1 MLSLANVSAAQAE
14 NYYEKDDYYTQG
26 DPDLESDSQWQG
38 KEAAS
43 LHLEGAV
50 DKAVFQQLLYGQTP
64 DGKSLHSK
72 AINPAKHRAATDY
85 TFSAPKSVSIAAL
98 IQKDKRVIQ
107 AHDAAVKTALQ
118 VLENRYAQTRVRR
131 GPGIREKVQTGNILA
146 ATFRHETSR
155 EQDPQLHT
163 HCVVINATQMEDG
176 KWQSLS
182 NEEVLNNQKL
192 LGEIYQNEL
201 AVQLRSHGYE
211 IAPNGSGQ
219 FEFKN
224 YEQPLLDL
232 FSTRTRQIE
241 QYIERWEEAVKAAG
255 GKSLNANQKKQATL
269 ATRLRKKNVPRAVLL
284 EGWHRAIASGEVT
297 LPAIPETA
305 QKAVTSQALTAAAEG
320 VNHASERESVF
331 RVEKAERFALEH
343 HLGEQS
349 FAELQTAMI
358 DAGLLS
364 AKNRYTTQT
373 AIERELD
380 TIVVMES
387 GQGQVNA
394 IADDTKIRQLLQQEQ
409 SLTEGQ
415 RQAIEITATTTDQFI
430 AWQGVAGAGKTYSL
444 KLVAQLAEEQG
455 YEVTGYAP
463 SAQAANTLSEEANIE
478 SNTVAR
484 LLHSEGD
491 YGSNSDTQK
500 QAIWI
505 VDEAGLLS
513 AKDAH
518 RLLKKAQAQRARV
531 ILVGDIRQ
539 LSAVEAGNP
548 FKSLQSAGIQ
558 TAYLEESR
566 RQKTKALRAAV
577 VCLSAGAQREGLDR
591 LDKAGMVH
599 ELKESQ
605 ARHRCIVQD
614 YMGLPSE
621 AREKT
626 LILSGTNVERLEL
639 TADLRAA
646 LQVEGSL
653 GADAFTLRS
662 LRALDRTSPQLKYAC
677 AYGEGEVVVPVRDY
691 RRYGLKKNVQYTVL
705 SRDPAQNQVTVR
717 APDGSAITFD
727 PSRCADKTT
736 YVVQAIAIAPGEQM
750 RWTRND
756 TERGVRNGQMVTIAA
771 IDARGTAILKDTSGN
786 ELTIELTGQQYLDY
800 ALVSTTYGSQ
810 GKTAD
815 QVLVAVD
822 STISK
827 EGLYV
832 AVSRAKQKLSLYT
845 ADKEKLFKQAE
856 RSAAK
861 ENPSDYLTLFNL
873 VNPDAENQKT
883 AGAARALYSCD
894 GAEYVG
900 AHIGAGVAVGH
911 RAATRRDRA
920 AAAGSEPVAGRAG
933 GLTPEYVADVRGV
946 VAGIAERRRAAEL
959 AQQAERIGEAAEGIV
974 SGAGQLELTAAAVA
988 RLDEQLERKAQGLS
1002 GVTASLAGQRPS
1014 TQADGVAEAI
1024 LRRIDPHDLARY
1036 QAQVAKATAPEQPI
1050 EKTQAAAQEDK
1061 RRRRREIYQ
1070 QYAAKYAGKSVYEC
1084 DRLVVRQLMS
1094 ELLDERSGQ
1103 KLRDDEI
1110 GKVGSVLLQGPV
1122 AQELKQTQGKEAGMK
1137 YAMEVLAK
1145 EQQVVEKAQRRSRD
1159 QGMEL

>member
-26 DPDLESDSQWQG
+26 DPDLQSDSQWQG
-38 KEAAS
+38 TGAEK
-43 LHLEGAV
+43 LGLEGAV
-50 DKAVFQQLLYGQTP
+50 DKAIFQQLLHGQTP
-64 DGKSLHSK
+64 EGKSLHSK
-72 AINPAKHRAATDY
+72 AINPEKHRAATDY

-107 AHDAAVKTALQ
+107 AHDEAVKTALE
-118 VLENRYAQTRVRR
+118 VLEKRYAQTRVRR
-131 GPGIREKVQTGNILA
+131 GPGIREKVATGNILA

-163 HCVVINATQMEDG
+163 HCVVINATQMDDG

-201 AVQLRSHGYE
+201 AVQLRKSGYE
-211 IAPNGSGQ
+211 IEPNGSGQ

-232 FSTRTRQIE
+232 FSTRTQQIE
-241 QYIERWEEAVKAAG
+241 QYIERWEDSIKEAG
-255 GKSLNANQKKQATL
+255 GKPLNANQRKQATI
-269 ATRLRKKNVPRAVLL
+269 ATRLRKKSVPREVLL
-284 EGWHRAIASGEVT
+284 DGWHRAIASGEVT
-297 LPAIPETA
+297 LPAPPEAA
-305 QKAVTSQALTAAAEG
+305 QKDLTSQAQTAAVEG

-331 RVEKAERFALEH
+331 KVERAERFALEH

-349 FAELQTAMI
+349 FAELQTAMT
-358 DAGLLS
+358 DAGLLP

-380 TIVVMES
+380 TIAIMES
-387 GQGQVNA
+387 GQGKEYA
-394 IADDTKIRQLLQQEQ
+394 ISDDAKTWKLLRQEL

-415 RQAIEITATTTDQFI
+415 RQAIEKTATTTDQFI

-444 KLVAQLAEEQG
+444 KLVAQLAKEQG

-484 LLHSEGD
+484 LLHSSGD
-491 YGSNSDTQK
+491 RTSQK

-518 RLLKKAQAQRARV
+518 KLLKKAQVQNARV

-548 FKSLQSAGIQ
+548 FKSLQMAGIQ

-566 RQKTKALRAAV
+566 RQKTEALRAAV
-577 VCLSAGAQREGLDR
+577 VCLNAGEQREGLGR
-591 LDKAGMVH
+591 LDQAGMVH
-599 ELKESQ
+599 EVTDVQ
-605 ARHRCIVQD
+605 VRHRCIVND
-614 YMGLPSE
+614 YMSLSPE
-621 AREKT
+621 ARKKT

-639 TADLRAA
+639 TADLREA
-646 LQVEGSL
+646 LQGEGRL
-653 GADAFTLRS
+653 GADVFTMRSLRS
-662 LRALDRTSPQLKYAC
+662 LDRTDAQLKYAC
-677 AYGEGEVVVPVRDY
+677 AYAEGEVVVPVRDY
-691 RRYGLKKNVQYTVL
+691 RRYGLKKKAQYTVT
-705 SRDPAQNQVTVR
+705 SRDIEKNQVTVK
-717 APDGSAITFD
+717 ASDGSAITFD
-727 PSRCADKTT
+727 PSRCVDKTT
-736 YVVQAIAIAPGEQM
+736 YAVQEIVIAPGDHL

-756 TERGVRNGQMVTIAA
+756 TARGVRNGQVVTVEA
-771 IDARGTAILKDTSGN
+771 IDDKGIATLIDASGDTIKADLS
-786 ELTIELTGQQYLDY
+786 GQQYLDY

-845 ADKEKLFKQAE
+845 ASKEKLLKQAE

-873 VNPDAENQKT
+873 VNPDAENEK
-883 AGAARALYSCD
+883 AADPARDVRSADQS
-894 GAEYVG
+894 EYLGDRVG
-900 AHIGAGVAVGH
+900 ERVAVGS
-911 RAATRRDRA
+911 RAAVRRDSAAQSRSERA
-920 AAAGSEPVAGRAG
+920 ANRAG
-933 GLTPEYVADVRGV
+933 GLAPEYVADVRSV
-946 VAGIAERRRAAEL
+946 VTGIAERGRAAEL
-959 AQQAERIGEAAEGIV
+959 EGQAERVGEAAEGII
-974 SGAGQLELTAAAVA
+974 SGAEQLEQTTAAVA
-988 RLDEQLERKAQGLS
+988 RLDKQLEQQAERLR
-1002 GVTASLAGQRPS
+1002 GVTNSIAEQRPS
-1014 TQADGVAEAI
+1014 TQSGGVAEAV
-1024 LRRIDPHDLARY
+1024 LRRIDPGLLASY
-1036 QAQVAKATAPEQPI
+1036 QAQIAEAKAVEQPI
-1050 EKTQAAAQEDK
+1050 EKKQTAEQDEK
-1061 RRRRREIYQ
+1061 RRRRRQIYQ
-1070 QYAAKYAGKSVYEC
+1070 QYAAKFVGKSVYEC

-1094 ELLDERSGQ
+1094 DLLEARGGWELSN
-1103 KLRDDEI
+1103 DEI
-1110 GKVGSVLLQGPV
+1110 GKVGSILLQGPV
-1122 AQELKQTQGKEAGMK
+1122 AQQLKQTQGKEAGVT
-1137 YAMEVLAK
+1137 YANEVLAK
-1145 EQQVVEKAQRRSRD
+1145 AKQVVEKAQRRSRD
-1159 QGMEL
+1159 QGMEM

>member
-26 DPDLESDSQWQG
+26 DLDLQSDSQWQG
-38 KEAAS
+38 NGAAQ
-43 LHLEGAV
+43 LHLTGAV
-50 DKAVFQQLLYGQTP
+50 DKQIFQQLLHGQTP

-72 AINPAKHRAATDY
+72 AINPKKHRAATDY

-107 AHDAAVKTALQ
+107 AHDAAVKTALE
-118 VLENRYAQTRVRR
+118 VLENRYAQTRVRH
-131 GPGIREKVQTGNILA
+131 GPGIREKVSTGNVVA

-201 AVQLRSHGYE
+201 AHRLHGYGYE
-211 IAPNGSGQ
+211 IEPNGSGQ
-219 FEFKN
+219 FEVKG

-232 FSTRTRQIE
+232 FSTRTQQIE
-241 QYIERWEEAVKAAG
+241 QYIERWEEVIKETG
-255 GKSLNANQKKQATL
+255 GKPLNATQKKQATL
-269 ATRLRKKNVPRAVLL
+269 ATRLRKKSVPREVLL
-284 EGWHRAIASGEVT
+284 DGWHRAIASGEVT
-297 LPAIPETA
+297 LPTTPAA
-305 QKAVTSQALTAAAEG
+305 TSKEPTTQAPTAAVEG

-331 RVEKAERFALEH
+331 KREKAERFALEH

-349 FAELQTAMI
+349 FTELQTAMTG
-358 DAGLLS
+358 AGLLP

-380 TIVVMES
+380 TIAIMERS
-387 GQGQVNA
+387 QGQVNA
-394 IADDTKIRQLLQQEQ
+394 IADDSKVWQLLRQEL

-415 RQAIEITATTTDQFI
+415 RQAIEMTATTTDQFI

-444 KLVAQLAEEQG
+444 KLVAQLAKEQG

-484 LLHSEGD
+484 LLHSD
-491 YGSNSDTQK
+491 RNRDSKSSRQNQVM
-500 QAIWI
+500 WI

-518 RLLKKAQAQRARV
+518 QLLEKARSQKARV

-558 TAYLEESR
+558 IAYLEESR
-566 RQKTKALRAAV
+566 RQKTDALRASV
-577 VCLSAGAQREGLDR
+577 VCLNAGEQREGLER
-591 LDKAGMVH
+591 LDKAGMVN
-599 ELKESQ
+599 EVTDGQE
-605 ARHRCIVQD
+605 RHRCIVND
-614 YMGLPSE
+614 YMRSSPE
-621 AREKT
+621 ARKKT
-626 LILSGTNVERLEL
+626 LILSGTNAERLEL

-646 LQVEGSL
+646 LQAEGRL
-653 GADAFTLRS
+653 GADTFTMRSLRS
-662 LRALDRTSPQLKYAC
+662 LDRTEAQLKYAC
-677 AYGEGEVVVPVRDY
+677 AYSAGEVVVPVRDY
-691 RRYGLKKNVQYTVL
+691 RRYGLKKKAQYTVI
-705 SRDPAQNQVTVR
+705 SRDIENNRVTVK
-717 APDGSAITFD
+717 ASDGTSISFD

-736 YVVQAIAIAPGEQM
+736 YATQEIAIAPGDQL

-756 TERGVRNGQMVTIAA
+756 TVRGVRNGQLVTVEVV
-771 IDARGTAILKDTSGN
+771 DARGIATLKDASGDTTTVD
-786 ELTIELTGQQYLDY
+786 LSGQQYLDY

-822 STISK
+822 RTISK

-845 ADKEKLFKQAE
+845 ASKEKLFKRAE
-856 RSAAK
+856 RSSAK

-873 VNPDAENQKT
+873 VNPDAQNEKAADPARDLRSADQSEYLGDR
-883 AGAARALYSCD
+883 AGER
-894 GAEYVG
+894 
-900 AHIGAGVAVGH
+900 VAVGH
-911 RAATRRDRA
+911 RAAVRRDSA
-920 AAAGSEPVAGRAG
+920 AQSRSEPAADRASG
-933 GLTPEYVADVRGV
+933 VTPEYVSDVRGV
-946 VAGIAERRRAAEL
+946 GAGIEESRRVAEL
-959 AQQAERIGEAAEGIV
+959 EGQAERLREAAEAIV
-974 SGAGQLELTAAAVA
+974 SGARQLELTAAAVS
-988 RLDEQLERKAQGLS
+988 RLDEQLERKAQRLS
-1002 GVTASLAGQRPS
+1002 RRKLPIERINVG
-1014 TQADGVAEAI
+1014 GVAEAV
-1024 LRRIDPHDLARY
+1024 LRGIDPELPDRVRDRIAESKTPDLQTETKHE
-1036 QAQVAKATAPEQPI
+1036 QAKR
-1050 EKTQAAAQEDK
+1050 QERLSQHQKK
-1061 RRRRREIYQ
+1061 R
-1070 QYAAKYAGKSVYEC
+1070 V
-1084 DRLVVRQLMS
+1084 
-1094 ELLDERSGQ
+1094 
-1103 KLRDDEI
+1103 
-1110 GKVGSVLLQGPV
+1110 
-1122 AQELKQTQGKEAGMK
+1122 KE
-1137 YAMEVLAK
+1137 
-1145 EQQVVEKAQRRSRD
+1145 RD

>member
-26 DPDLESDSQWQG
+26 DPDLQSDSQWQG
-38 KEAAS
+38 SGAEK
-43 LHLEGAV
+43 LGLEGAV
-50 DKAVFQQLLYGQTP
+50 DKAIFQQLLHGQTP

-72 AINPAKHRAATDY
+72 AINPDKHRAATDY

-107 AHDAAVKTALQ
+107 AHDEAVKTALE
-118 VLENRYAQTRVRR
+118 VLEKRYAQTRVRR
-131 GPGIREKVQTGNILA
+131 GPGIREKVATGNILA

-163 HCVVINATQMEDG
+163 HCVVINATQMEEG

-201 AVQLRSHGYE
+201 AVQLRKHGYE
-211 IAPNGSGQ
+211 IEPNGSGQ

-232 FSTRTRQIE
+232 FSTRTQQIE
-241 QYIERWEEAVKAAG
+241 QYIERWEDSIKEAG
-255 GKSLNANQKKQATL
+255 GKPLNANQKKQATI
-269 ATRLRKKNVPRAVLL
+269 ATRLRKKSVPREVLL
-284 EGWHRAIASGEVT
+284 DGWHRAISAGEVT
-297 LPAIPETA
+297 LPAPPEAA
-305 QKAVTSQALTAAAEG
+305 QKEPTSQAQTAAVEG

-331 RVEKAERFALEH
+331 KVERAERFALEH

-349 FAELQTAMI
+349 FAELQTAMT
-358 DAGLLS
+358 DAGLLP

-380 TIVVMES
+380 TIAIMES
-387 GQGQVNA
+387 GQGKETA
-394 IADDTKIRQLLQQEQ
+394 ISDDTKVWQLLRQEL

-415 RQAIEITATTTDQFI
+415 RQAIETTATTTDQFI

-444 KLVAQLAEEQG
+444 KLVAQLAKEQG

-484 LLHSEGD
+484 LLHSDG
-491 YGSNSDTQK
+491 NSTPQK

-518 RLLKKAQAQRARV
+518 KLLKKAQSQNARV

-548 FKSLQSAGIQ
+548 FKSLQMAGIQ

-566 RQKTKALRAAV
+566 RQKTEALRAAV
-577 VCLSAGAQREGLDR
+577 VCLNAGEQREGLGR
-591 LDKAGMVH
+591 LDQAGMVH
-599 ELKESQ
+599 EVSDVQ
-605 ARHRCIVQD
+605 ARHRCIVND
-614 YMGLPSE
+614 YMSLSPE

-639 TADLRAA
+639 TADLREA
-646 LQVEGSL
+646 LQGEGRL
-653 GADAFTLRS
+653 GADVYQMRSLRS
-662 LRALDRTSPQLKYAC
+662 LDRTEAQLKYAC
-677 AYGEGEVVVPVRDY
+677 AYAEGEVVVPVRDY
-691 RRYGLKKNVQYTVL
+691 RWYGLKKKAQYTVTG
-705 SRDPAQNQVTVR
+705 RDIEKNQVTVK
-717 APDGSAITFD
+717 ASDGSAITFD

-736 YVVQAIAIAPGEQM
+736 YAVQEIAIAPGEQL

-756 TERGVRNGQMVTIAA
+756 TDRGIRNGQVVTVEA
-771 IDARGTAILKDTSGN
+771 IDAKGTATLKDSGG
-786 ELTIELTGQQYLDY
+786 EDLTIELTGQQYLDY
-800 ALVSTTYGSQ
+800 SLVSTTYSSQ

-822 STISK
+822 STISR

-845 ADKEKLFKQAE
+845 ASKEKLFKQAE
-856 RSAAK
+856 RSSAK

-873 VNPDAENQKT
+873 VNPDAENEKAAGT
-883 AGAARALYSCD
+883 ARELHSRDRAEH
-894 GAEYVG
+894 AG

-911 RAATRRDRA
+911 RAATRRDSSA
-920 AAAGSEPVAGRAG
+920 EAGSERA
-933 GLTPEYVADVRGV
+933 TSRAVSVSSEYVADVRGV
-946 VAGIAERRRAAEL
+946 VAGITERRRAEALER
-959 AQQAERIGEAAEGIV
+959 QAERIGEAAEGI
-974 SGAGQLELTAAAVA
+974 SNGAEQLEQTAAAVA
-988 RLDEQLERKAQGLS
+988 GLDRQLERQAKGLS
-1002 GVTASLAGQRPS
+1002 STTNPIAAQRR
-1014 TQADGVAEAI
+1014 TKQADGVAEVV
-1024 LRRIDPHDLARY
+1024 LRRIAPDDLARH
-1036 QAQVAKATAPEQPI
+1036 QAQTSQAKATEQPAEI
-1050 EKTQAAAQEDK
+1050 KQATEQESK
-1061 RRRRREIYQ
+1061 RRRRRQVYQ
-1070 QYAAKYAGKSVYEC
+1070 QYAAKFVGKSVYEC

-1094 ELLDERSGQ
+1094 ELLTERSGRR
-1103 KLRDDEI
+1103 LSDDEI
-1110 GKVGSVLLQGPV
+1110 AKVGSILLQGPV
-1122 AQELKQTQGKEAGMK
+1122 AQELKQTQGKEAGVT

-1145 EQQVVEKAQRRSRD
+1145 AQKVVEKAQRRSLDR
-1159 QGMEL
+1159 GMEL

>member
-1 MLSLANVSAAQAE
+1 MLSLANVSAAQAQ

-26 DPDLESDSQWQG
+26 DPDLQSDSQWQG
-38 KEAAS
+38 QGAEK
-43 LHLEGAV
+43 LGLEGAV
-50 DKAVFQQLLYGQTP
+50 DKAVFQQLLHGQTP
-64 DGKSLHSK
+64 DGKPLHSK
-72 AINPAKHRAATDY
+72 AINPENHRAATDY

-107 AHDAAVKTALQ
+107 AHDEAVKTSLQ

-163 HCVVINATQMEDG
+163 HCVVINATQMKDG
-176 KWQSLS
+176 SWRSLS

-201 AVQLRSHGYE
+201 AHQLRKHGYE
-211 IAPNGSGQ
+211 IKPNGSGQ

-232 FSTRTRQIE
+232 FSTRTQQIE
-241 QYIERWEEAVKAAG
+241 QYIERWEDSIKEAG
-255 GKSLNANQKKQATL
+255 GKPLNATQKKQATL
-269 ATRLRKKNVPRAVLL
+269 ATRLRKKSVPREVLL
-284 EGWHRAIASGEVT
+284 DGWHRAISSGEMR
-297 LPAIPETA
+297 LPATPEAA
-305 QKAVTSQALTAAAEG
+305 QKEPISQAQTAAVEG

-331 RVEKAERFALEH
+331 KVERAERFALEH

-349 FAELQTAMI
+349 FAELQTAMTE
-358 DAGLLS
+358 AGLLP

-380 TIVVMES
+380 TIAIMRS
-387 GQGQVNA
+387 GQATESV
-394 IADDTKIRQLLQQEQ
+394 IADESKVWQLLRQEL

-415 RQAIEITATTTDQFI
+415 RQAIETTATTTDQFI

-444 KLVAQLAEEQG
+444 KLVAQLATEQG

-478 SNTVAR
+478 SDTVAR
-484 LLHSEGD
+484 LLHSD
-491 YGSNSDTQK
+491 SNDAPQQ

-518 RLLKKAQAQRARV
+518 QLLKKAQAQNARV

-548 FKSLQSAGIQ
+548 FKSLQMAGIQ

-566 RQKTKALRAAV
+566 RQKTEALRAAV
-577 VCLSAGAQREGLDR
+577 VCLSAGEQREGLER
-591 LDKAGMVH
+591 LDQAGMVH
-599 ELKESQ
+599 EVTDDQ
-605 ARHRCIVQD
+605 ARHRCIVND
-614 YMGLPSE
+614 YMRRSPE
-621 AREKT
+621 ARQKT

-639 TADLRAA
+639 TADLREA
-646 LQVEGSL
+646 LQAEGRL
-653 GADAFTLRS
+653 GADVYQMRS
-662 LRALDRTSPQLKYAC
+662 LRALDRTSAQLKYAC
-677 AYGEGEVVVPVRDY
+677 AYSEGEVVVPVRDY
-691 RRYGLKKNVQYTVL
+691 RRYGLQKKVQYTVI
-705 SRDPAQNQVTVR
+705 SRDVKKNQITVKG
-717 APDGSAITFD
+717 PDGSAIAFD

-736 YVVQAIAIAPGEQM
+736 YAVQEIAIAPGDQL
-750 RWTRND
+750 RWTCND
-756 TERGVRNGQMVTIAA
+756 TERGVRNGQMVTVAA
-771 IDARGTAILKDTSGN
+771 IDAKGTATLKDTSGN
-786 ELTIELTGQQYLDY
+786 EITVELSGQQYLDY
-800 ALVSTTYGSQ
+800 ALVSTTYSSQ

-845 ADKEKLFKQAE
+845 ADREQLFKRAE
-856 RSAAK
+856 RSTAK

-873 VNPDAENQKT
+873 VNPDAQNKK
-883 AGAARALYSCD
+883 AADPARYLRGADQS
-894 GAEYVG
+894 E
-900 AHIGAGVAVGH
+900 HIGDRVGERVEVSH
-911 RAATRRDRA
+911 RAAVRRDRA
-920 AAAGSEPVAGRAG
+920 VAARSEPVESRAAS
-933 GLTPEYVADVRGV
+933 LSPQYVADVRGV
-946 VAGIAERRRAAEL
+946 VSGIAERLRIEGLER
-959 AQQAERIGEAAEGIV
+959 QAERIGAAAQGIID
-974 SGAGQLELTAAAVA
+974 GAGQLELTAAAVA
-988 RLDEQLERKAQGLS
+988 RLDGQLEQKAERLS
-1002 GVTASLAGQRPS
+1002 GVTESTVGQRQS
-1014 TQADGVAEAI
+1014 TQADGVAEVVLKKIAP
-1024 LRRIDPHDLARY
+1024 DDLARY
-1036 QAQVAKATAPEQPI
+1036 QAQIAKAKATEQPI
-1050 EKTQAAAQEDK
+1050 EQKQAAEQDDK

-1070 QYAAKYAGKSVYEC
+1070 QYAAKFVGKSVYEC
-1084 DRLVVRQLMS
+1084 DRLVARQLMS
-1094 ELLDERSGQ
+1094 ELLAERSGRR
-1103 KLRDDEI
+1103 LSDDEI
-1110 GKVGSVLLQGPV
+1110 AKVGSILLQGPV
-1122 AQELKQTQGKEAGMK
+1122 AQELKQTQGKAAGMK

-1145 EQQVVEKAQRRSRD
+1145 AQKVVEKAQRRSRD
-1159 QGMEL
+1159 RGMEL